1 MFVITGKSCS
11 GKNAVAAELEK
22 RGYHRCVTYTTR
34 PMRPGEVDGES
45 YHFVTPET
53 FESLVESGFFAE
65 HKKYVTDA
73 GVWYYGSAAADFV
86 GNDPMKFIILTPEGV
101 RDVRRNTGV
110 DPLVIYLFAN
120 IETIR
125 KRLKARGDSPE
136 EAKRRMDQDIKD
148 FNGFQMEADRII
160 YNNWDYD
167 ICGVAD
173 KIENFLKMNAAK

>member
-1 MFVITGKSCS
+1 
-11 GKNAVAAELEK
+11 
-22 RGYHRCVTYTTR
+22 
-34 PMRPGEVDGES
+34 
-45 YHFVTPET
+45 
-53 FESLVESGFFAE
+53 
-65 HKKYVTDA
+65 
-73 GVWYYGSAAADFV
+73 
-86 GNDPMKFIILTPEGV
+86 MKFIILTPEGV

-160 YNNWDYD
+160 YNSWDYD

-173 KIENFLKMNAAK
+173 KIENFLKMNTTK